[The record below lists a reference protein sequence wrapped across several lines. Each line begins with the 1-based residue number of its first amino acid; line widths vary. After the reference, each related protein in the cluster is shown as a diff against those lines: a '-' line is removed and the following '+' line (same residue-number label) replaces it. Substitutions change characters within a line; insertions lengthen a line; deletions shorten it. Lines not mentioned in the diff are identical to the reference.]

1 MRELCAWAMR
11 RAACLGVVLLVLLG
25 ATSVASNAVVATTP
39 PQQECAAGDAGCEAD
54 VPPFVPSD
62 TWQEVLPGQVVPP
75 SCDLRI
81 ELETGKEFARNKPQ
95 GPGLSEVTEA
105 EELDPAEAAA
115 RDLKQSAKMYEILM
129 GLPVRMSSH
138 YFAHTTQHRQQRQ
151 H

>member
-1 MRELCAWAMR
+1 MRM
-11 RAACLGVVLLVLLG
+11 AAFLGVVLLVLLG
-25 ATSVASNAVVATTP
+25 ATSVAANAIVATTP
-39 PQQECAAGDAGCEAD
+39 PQQECTAGDAGCEAD

-129 GLPVRMSSH
+129 GLPVRIKLAF
-138 YFAHTTQHRQQRQ
+138 FAHTTQHRQQREQ